1 MDLNSH
7 NYKVKKQRTQK
18 SENILPII
26 LFPPISLSS
35 TGELSKRVLMV
46 LDQLLHYIHYLSIP
60 LVTNSWSDIIRTLF
74 ENSPV
79 LLCGPKKKH
88 IEEIGGGG
96 HFRLNICISFVIDA
110 FLASQGRCN
119 DGEVIKFK
127 PWIDIKNIRKHS

>member
-1 MDLNSH
+1 MYLNSH

-26 LFPPISLSS
+26 LFPPISLS
-35 TGELSKRVLMV
+35 TTIIELSKRVLMV

-88 IEEIGGGG
+88 IEEIVGGGAFPAK
-96 HFRLNICISFVIDA
+96 HLHIICYWSLPCLSGQMQWRRSNQIQALD
-110 FLASQGRCN
+110 RH
-119 DGEVIKFK
+119 K
-127 PWIDIKNIRKHS
+127 KHQET